1 MFFYLDYSRTPQ
13 SGRIEPLRISADTE
27 AGGQPD
33 ILYLQEGCQRLVSVA
48 MPGGA
53 ELLLLGDPVIAPQA
67 DLGAALCPN
76 GKLDISQLYETV
88 RGHYY
93 WFFREPGSWSCGS
106 AFGAVCPLYYAEQD
120 GRILLSS
127 SSFFLAQKTKAC
139 KRNRRN
145 LLERLLFNYPVFNS
159 TWWENIQL
167 LGAHQVLRLRGN
179 RFAVETGF
187 GVETCFG
194 DGANASRDSLHELAE
209 LFEAE
214 TALFLPDAPFGISF
228 TGGFDGRTLLAAARK
243 AGHSNFLTYSF
254 GHPED
259 ADLTFPQAQTRR
271 LGIPYRPI
279 LLDDDYV
286 QQAALPSA
294 RAFMALTEYNGNF
307 GRPHYHFAAQSLAQE
322 VDFLI
327 TGNFGSELFRAL
339 HQPGVM
345 MTEPLIRIFASP
357 DDSWKDALR
366 QTQARWNGVFRN
378 ETDALIAEIEQ
389 YLQPM
394 RGWDP
399 NHRFYHFVF
408 QEIFRKYFGPELIM
422 QQHYLNNRTPFL
434 SLRFFRALNRTI
446 WSGVHARLFEKM
458 KNKRMKGQLF
468 YAAFIRRA
476 DPQLYRMRTSKGYSA
491 ADVLEPR
498 RLPMLLAGVAWQKF
512 MKKPEV
518 DTNAVEAFFRQHE
531 AALLQEI
538 QPGADNVL
546 QECGLSNQL
555 STPGGTLETRIKHS
569 SIAAGWVAARRHTDA
584 RHLTTTFSA
593 LVNHDKHNR
602 INANQHT
609 GLWKT

>member
-1 MFFYLDYSRTPQ
+1 MFFYLDYSRAPQ
-13 SGRIEPLRISADTE
+13 SGKIEPMRISAATE

-48 MPGGA
+48 LPGGA
-53 ELLLLGDPVIAPQA
+53 ELLLLGDPVFPPQA
-67 DLGAALCPN
+67 DLGAAVCPN
-76 GKLDISQLYETV
+76 GKLDIGQLYETV

-93 WFFREPGSWSCGS
+93 WFLLEPGSLRCGS
-106 AFGAVCPLYYAEQD
+106 AFGAVFPLYYAGQN
-120 GRILLSS
+120 GRIFLSS
-127 SSFFLAQKTKAC
+127 SSFFLAIKTNA
-139 KRNRRN
+139 RERSRRN
-145 LLERLLFNYPVFNS
+145 LLERLLFNYPIFNS
-159 TWWENIQL
+159 TWWEGIQL
-167 LGAHQVLRLRGN
+167 LGAHQVLRLQGDSLS
-179 RFAVETGF
+179 VETGF

-214 TALFLPDAPFGISF
+214 TALFLPNAPFGISF

-254 GHPED
+254 GHPDD

-286 QQAALPSA
+286 QHAALPSA
-294 RAFMALTEYNGNF
+294 RAFMDLTEYNGNF
-307 GRPHYHFAAQSLAQE
+307 GRPHYHFAAQNLSRE
-322 VDFLI
+322 VDYLI

-345 MTEPLIRIFASP
+345 MTELLIRIFSSP

-366 QTQARWNGVFRN
+366 QAQSIWNGIFPD
-378 ETDALIAEIEQ
+378 ETDALIADIEQ
-389 YLQPM
+389 YLQQM
-394 RGWDP
+394 QDWDP
-399 NHRFYHFVF
+399 NHRFYRFVF

-476 DPQLYRMRTSKGYSA
+476 DPQLYRMQTSKGYSA
-491 ADVLEPR
+491 ADVLEPW
-498 RLPMLLAGVAWQKF
+498 RLPRLLAGVAWQKF
-512 MKKPEV
+512 GKKPEV
-518 DTNAVEAFFRQHE
+518 DTNAVEAFFRQHQP
-531 AALLQEI
+531 ALLQEI
-538 QPGADNVL
+538 APENDLDLLESGLAARLLQPD
-546 QECGLSNQL
+546 QS
-555 STPGGTLETRIKHS
+555 LEEKIKYT
-569 SIAAGWVAARRHTDA
+569 SIAAGWVAARRHADA

-593 LVNHDKHNR
+593 VVNHDNHR
-602 INANQHT
+602 INTNQYP